1 MTTNGMRPVH
11 PGEILR
17 EEFLIPLGMT
27 PNALSKKLGVTATR
41 INEIVK
47 EERGITPETALRLAR
62 FFGGDAESWMNL
74 QTTYDLK
81 IAEKA
86 VAKRIQKEV
95 VPLSAAE
102 DERFALA
109 A

>member
-1 MTTNGMRPVH
+1 MRPVH

-17 EEFLIPLGMT
+17 EEFLAPLGMT
-27 PNALSKKLGVTATR
+27 PNALSKKLGVTAAR

-81 IAEKA
+81 VAQKA
-86 VAKRIQKEV
+86 VAKRINKEV
-95 VPLSAAE
+95 VPLAAAE